1 MSSRHPSQPS
11 RGRRGSIYFGLA
23 GGLFLASGALFGTY
37 LVMRSDGTPTAE
49 ASTTAAPAEV
59 ATPEVT
65 EAVTAYL
72 AEPVEVV
79 IGASKATMHWADLG
93 VSADPALVKQVR
105 AGGNDVLAA
114 ARAAGAMPV
123 VVDHAKAL
131 AALHALKA
139 THDRAPTDAR
149 LDLEAH
155 AIHDD
160 TSGYAIDVYA
170 SLARI
175 ELAARVAA
183 PSVELVSVALPA
195 AVTKAT
201 LGIDDIS
208 HVLGT
213 WKTTFPVGDKDR
225 NFNLKLAASHLN
237 GYVLKPGEEMSFN
250 GVVGDRTEKQG
261 YRIAHVI
268 TAGEMVDGLAGGTCQ
283 ISTTLHAAA
292 FFAGLEFTDHTP
304 HSRPST
310 YMTIGMDATVVYPT
324 TDLKIKNPYD
334 FPVVIMYRVARGEAQ
349 VEILGKK
356 RPWDEIVF
364 ESRVYDELPFQTVTR
379 EDDSMPMGSS
389 IIDQPGFPGYKVKRF
404 RRFMKDG
411 KEIKSDSKVM
421 TYKTVTEYVR
431 IGTNPD
437 PNLVPPVQGKLA
449 NIPNPGGGKTIKQ

>member
-1 MSSRHPSQPS
+1 MSSRAPSYPS
-11 RGRRGSIYFGLA
+11 RRRRGSIYFGLA
-23 GGLFLASGALFGTY
+23 GGLFLASGALLGTY
-37 LVMRSDGTPTAE
+37 LVMRSDGTSTAE
-49 ASTTAAPAEV
+49 AATSEAPADTAAPGV
-59 ATPEVT
+59 LD
-65 EAVTAYL
+65 AVTAYL

-79 IGASKATMHWADLG
+79 VGASKATMHWSELG
-93 VSADPALVKQVR
+93 VAADPASVKLVR
-105 AGGNDVLAA
+105 ARGSEALAA

-123 VVDHAKAL
+123 TLDRDKAL
-131 AALHALKA
+131 SALHALKA

-149 LDLEAH
+149 LDLDAH
-155 AIHDD
+155 AIYDD
-160 TSGYAIDVYA
+160 AAGYAIDVYA

-175 ELAARVAA
+175 EAAARVAA
-183 PSVELVSVALPA
+183 PSIEIAGVALPA
-195 AVTKAT
+195 SVTKAT

-213 WKTTFPVGDKDR
+213 FKTTFPVGDKDR

-237 GYVLKPGEEMSFN
+237 GHVIKPGEEMSFN
-250 GVVGDRTEKQG
+250 DVVGDRTEKQG
-261 YRIAHVI
+261 YRVAHVI

-283 ISTTLHAAA
+283 ISTTLHGAA

-304 HSRPST
+304 HSRPSV
-310 YMTIGMDATVVYPT
+310 YVNIGMDATVVYPT

-349 VEILGKK
+349 VEILGKQ
-356 RPWDEIVF
+356 RPWDEVIF
-364 ESRVYDELPFQTVTR
+364 ESHVYGKTDFQTVTR
-379 EDDSMPMGSS
+379 EDPDMPMGSS
-389 IIDQPGFPGYKVKRF
+389 IIDQPGFPGYKVKRY

-411 KEIKSDSKVM
+411 KEVQSDSKVM

-449 NIPNPGGGKTIKQ
+449 VIPSPGGGRTIKQ